1 MNEHE
6 KALERDAR
14 EEARQA
20 KCAKALSCFK
30 ILLLVALTLYLW
42 MAAAGDR
49 RDSLALLR
57 VLGAGGRVELAEL

>member
-1 MNEHE
+1 MNEE
-6 KALERDAR
+6 EIELEMKARKEAR
-14 EEARQA
+14 EA

-49 RDSLALLR
+49 RDALALLR
-57 VLGAGGRVELAEL
+57 VLGASGKVELVEL